1 MAKHLFVRWCLP
13 EPMEKNVAPL
23 PSYAA
28 QGAQEETSMPQ
39 MNGSPSPS
47 LNAASISTLDSSQ
60 PFASTIPFRIREVAP
75 ADCEQVLHF
84 GRLLDSIN
92 LPTEHDN
99 LAAFIQQSRRSF
111 GGQLQDPQH
120 GMYLFVLE
128 EATTQQ
134 IAGTAMLI
142 AKHGTPECPHYYL
155 EMATDERYSKT
166 LQKMFR
172 HDYLTL
178 RHSMDGPTE
187 LGGLVVDPAFR
198 TGTAQKG
205 SAKIGKQLS
214 FVRFLYL
221 AMYPERFEDRVL
233 AEMLPPL
240 TEDGESLFWECY
252 GKRVTGLSFREA
264 DRLSITDKE
273 FIDALF
279 PPISLYV
286 CMLPL
291 EVQKQIGQVGCD
303 TEGAVH
309 LLKKVGLRFL
319 NHVDP
324 FDAGPFYGAPVEDL
338 LPIQQFRRYSI
349 EVDRAD
355 SDTQQANDL
364 LIRDLLIGW
373 ESEDGFRAARI
384 AAQPNDAVL
393 VCSASDTAALGLEE
407 GVEVGAIPFL

>member
-1 MAKHLFVRWCLP
+1 
-13 EPMEKNVAPL
+13 
-23 PSYAA
+23 
-28 QGAQEETSMPQ
+28 
-39 MNGSPSPS
+39 
-47 LNAASISTLDSSQ
+47 
-60 PFASTIPFRIREVAP
+60 
-75 ADCEQVLHF
+75 
-84 GRLLDSIN
+84 
-92 LPTEHDN
+92 
-99 LAAFIQQSRRSF
+99 
-111 GGQLQDPQH
+111 
-120 GMYLFVLE
+120 MYLFVLE
-128 EATTQQ
+128 EAATQQ
-134 IAGTAMLI
+134 IVGTSMLI
-142 AKHGTPECPHYYL
+142 AKHGTPERPHYYL

-166 LQKMFR
+166 LNKMFR

-233 AEMLPPL
+233 AEMLPAL

-252 GKRVTGLSFREA
+252 GKRVTGLSFRKA
-264 DRLSITDKE
+264 DKLSVTDKE
-273 FIDALF
+273 FIEALF
-279 PPISLYV
+279 PPIPLYL

-291 EVQKQIGQVGCD
+291 EVQKQIGQVGRK

-338 LPIQQFRRYSI
+338 VPIQQFRRYCI
-349 EVDRAD
+349 EVDHAD
-355 SDTQQANDL
+355 LDAQQADDL
-364 LIRDLLIGW
+364 QIQDLLIGW

-384 AAQPNDAVL
+384 AAQPDAAVL
-393 VCSASDTAALGLEE
+393 RCSASDAAGLDLEE
-407 GVEVGAIPFL
+407 GMQVGAIPFL